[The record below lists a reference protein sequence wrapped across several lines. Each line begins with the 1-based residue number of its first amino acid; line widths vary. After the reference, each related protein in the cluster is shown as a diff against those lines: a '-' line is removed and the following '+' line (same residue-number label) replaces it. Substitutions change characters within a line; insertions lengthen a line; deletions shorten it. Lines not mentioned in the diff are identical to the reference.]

1 MSKHSSFAFV
11 TSLLSIFAAA
21 LGAYAFFVRP
31 WHMRWG
37 ATDEEQKQYFTGDD
51 LTPNARMQTTH
62 AVTINAPAEEVW
74 SWLVQ
79 MGQGRGG
86 FYSYDWIEN
95 LLGLKMRNVNE
106 IKPEL
111 QSLHAA
117 DQVPL
122 SPDGK
127 TALPIDIMIPNRAIV
142 MHVENSD
149 LTPFAVMQPGL
160 YRNLT
165 WSFHL
170 RKIDDHTTRL
180 IERTRADWDDTWQ
193 NRMAVR
199 GYSEPGA
206 FVMQRGMLLGIKERA
221 ERAAREKFTAQ
232 TAASQM

>member
-1 MSKHSSFAFV
+1 MSKRSKLGFI
-11 TSLLSIFAAA
+11 TSLLSLGAAA
-21 LGAYAFFVRP
+21 LGAYAFFLRP

-37 ATDEEQKQYFTGDD
+37 ATDEEANAHLTGDD
-51 LTPNARMQTTH
+51 LTPHPKMQTTH
-62 AVTINAPAEEVW
+62 AITINAPVEEVW

-95 LLGLKMRNVNE
+95 VLGLRMRNVDE

-111 QSLHAA
+111 QNLHAA

-122 SPDGK
+122 APDGK
-127 TALPIDIMIPNRAIV
+127 TALPIDIVIPNRAIV
-142 MHVENSD
+142 MHVEDAD

-160 YRNLT
+160 YRSLT

-180 IERTRADWDDTWQ
+180 IERTRADWNDTWP
-193 NRMAVR
+193 NRLIVR

-221 ERAAREKFTAQ
+221 ERSAREKFTAP
-232 TAASQM
+232 AAA